1 MQTLSWHRVLSPKD
15 AAGYRGPSAYGSS
28 FATVINMYF
37 RRVLVGLDLELRELS
52 SDEFVPA
59 TARQLVERGIEIA
72 AAQRGELHLCAV
84 IDGLDLTRIPATPQQ
99 VSAFGGILS
108 DRLESLADEARA
120 AGLECE
126 TSLLGGVA
134 WQELLQQAD
143 EWSASLL
150 VVGAGSQPSSLGP
163 TASRV
168 LRSAKCPVLIQRHEV
183 RSPKPEADDDVEP
196 PHVILADDLSDF
208 AADRL
213 MTFVGSGLWRD
224 AKCWLA
230 HVVEPDR
237 WPEAW
242 HGGVSADALT
252 QRQAARTESA
262 RLKLHEH
269 LAPTDHRTMSYGIL
283 THVADGNFATTLRH
297 LIDEWQIDLLV
308 CGNGSQLDAVLPHVP
323 CSVLHFPR
331 PLTPCP

>member
-1 MQTLSWHRVLSPKD
+1 
-15 AAGYRGPSAYGSS
+15 
-28 FATVINMYF
+28 MYF
-37 RRVLVGLDLELRELS
+37 RRVFVGLDLELRDLS

-84 IDGLDLTRIPATPQQ
+84 IDGLDLTQVPASPQQ
-99 VSAFGGILS
+99 ISSFSGLLS
-108 DRLESLADEARA
+108 ERLNSLADESRE
-120 AGLECE
+120 AGVECE

-143 EWSASLL
+143 EWSASLI
-150 VVGAGSQPSSLGP
+150 VVGAGSQSSDFKNQEGQHDAPASGSSSGNDDHSLARRAGYDVAVSRLGS
-163 TASRV
+163 TS
-168 LRSAKCPVLIQRHEV
+168 LRLLRLAKCPVLVERHRV
-183 RSPKPEADDDVEP
+183 SDDESEP
-196 PHVILADDLSDF
+196 PHVLLADDLSDS
-208 AADRL
+208 AGDRL

-242 HGGVSADALT
+242 HGGVSADALAQQT
-252 QRQAARTESA
+252 AARTESA

-269 LAPTDHRTMSYGIL
+269 LAPTDHRTMNYGIL
-283 THVADGNFATTLRH
+283 THVAEGDFAATLRR

-308 CGNGSQLDAVLPHVP
+308 CGSGPQIDAVLPYVH
-323 CSVLHFPR
+323 CSVLCFPQ
-331 PLTPCP
+331 PLTPNPSA